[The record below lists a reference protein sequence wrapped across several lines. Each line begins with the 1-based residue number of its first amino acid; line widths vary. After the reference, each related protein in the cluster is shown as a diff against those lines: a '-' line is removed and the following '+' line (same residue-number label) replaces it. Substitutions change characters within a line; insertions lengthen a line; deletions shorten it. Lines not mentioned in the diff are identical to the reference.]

1 MSKHKTSK
9 HKTLWFLTHGKFLL
23 YASLLVALLPSA
35 VYAHEPCTLATVS
48 GSYAFAT
55 LGQQAGAYEATLFL
69 MTSDGK
75 GNLSGTG
82 SESLSGTIE
91 SNVTATGTYTLTSG
105 CWFTATI
112 KDSLGNV
119 RDLAGVVLQIGGRI
133 TGISTDEGTDLQLTA
148 YRQHSTECTQANIGG
163 YLESDVQSPLTP
175 SGPSTAT
182 QQWFVNSKGS
192 GTGSWEATVGGTIVE
207 GTATGTFPV
216 NSDCTFTSTETYS
229 DGTTRHFFGVAGKLT
244 DSASMSIQTDS
255 GFVSLST
262 SYAE

>member
-1 MSKHKTSK
+1 MSK

-55 LGQQAGAYEATLFL
+55 MGQQAGAYEATLFL

-82 SESLSGTIE
+82 AESLNGTIA

-105 CWFTATI
+105 CWLTATT

-119 RDLAGVVLQIGGRI
+119 RDLAGVVLQVGGKI
-133 TGISTDEGTDLQLTA
+133 TGISTDQGTDLQLTA
-148 YRQHSTECTQANIGG
+148 YRQHSTQCSQAAIGG
-163 YLESDVQSPLTP
+163 YLETDVQSPLTP
-175 SGPSTAT
+175 SGPATAT
-182 QQWFVNSKGS
+182 QQWFVNSKAAGS
-192 GTGSWEATVGGTIVE
+192 GSYEATVGGTIVE
-207 GTATGTFPV
+207 GSATGTFPV
-216 NSDCTFTSTETYS
+216 NSDCTFTATETFS

-244 DSASMSIQTDS
+244 DAANMSIQTDS
-255 GFVSLST
+255 GWVSLTT
-262 SYAE
+262 SYSE